1 MNFRIKNK
9 EIATIK
15 IFKTLHFIVL
25 SKFVYAYV
33 LGMYYLA
40 INQDVRFSH
49 LILDEI
55 FATHIAGFKILT
67 ESV

>member
-1 MNFRIKNK
+1 
-9 EIATIK
+9 
-15 IFKTLHFIVL
+15 
-25 SKFVYAYV
+25 
-33 LGMYYLA
+33 MYYLA
-40 INQDVRFSH
+40 INQDVKFSH